1 MLKLVWIAVAATVI
15 VMIVG
20 GYLSAIS
27 GLNELGPV
35 LVQFSSAFG
44 KVIGGITLMVS
55 GVALVGALVHYY
67 LLRRRDRKTRKETT

>member
-1 MLKLVWIAVAATVI
+1 MMKVVWVAVAAAVV
-15 VMIVG
+15 VMVVG
-20 GYLSAIS
+20 GYISTIS

-55 GVALVGALVHYY
+55 GVALVGTVVHYY
-67 LLRRRDRKTRKETT
+67 FLTRKKEV

>member
-1 MLKLVWIAVAATVI
+1 MMKVVWVAVAAAVV
-15 VMIVG
+15 VMVVG
-20 GYLSAIS
+20 AYISTIS

-55 GVALVGALVHYY
+55 GVALVGTVVHYY
-67 LLRRRDRKTRKETT
+67 FLTRKREV

>member
-1 MLKLVWIAVAATVI
+1 MMKVVWVAVAAAVV
-15 VMIVG
+15 VMVVG
-20 GYLSAIS
+20 GYISTIS

-55 GVALVGALVHYY
+55 GVALVGTVVHYY
-67 LLRRRDRKTRKETT
+67 FLTRKREV